1 MLQSSRALLTEEGS
15 VAFSI
20 LTAYL
25 SASPS
30 MTQYILIESTT
41 QSGFH
46 YYILFIC
53 CLLGR
58 LEAAGQKSEEQPNVA
73 DDKNQII
80 NNDSSNLVMI

>member
-30 MTQYILIESTT
+30 MTQ
-41 QSGFH
+41 
-46 YYILFIC
+46 
-53 CLLGR
+53 
-58 LEAAGQKSEEQPNVA
+58 
-73 DDKNQII
+73 
-80 NNDSSNLVMI
+80 